1 MIEHDAVVQHSI
13 QATCRACCAE
23 HVATSP
29 ARPHPRAHHNAC
41 CLHVAVKLINL
52 QDHRLVDAWGS
63 HKEASP
69 STPGLLPNV
78 SLAISRPVF
87 IRVDLR
93 PWSNRLA
100 FRLDWTSSPDGT
112 PAAIPPAALSPAVSP
127 QQQQRRTLQERAA
140 TGWNQWVR
148 SSNLAQVVL
157 PQQVGVDLGILTISS
172 GNE

>member
-1 MIEHDAVVQHSI
+1 MQHSSNM
-13 QATCRACCAE
+13 QSMLCRACCDIAC
-23 HVATSP
+23 ASTPSSSP
-29 ARPHPRAHHNAC
+29 QCVLPPCR
-41 CLHVAVKLINL
+41 VTLINL

-112 PAAIPPAALSPAVSP
+112 PAAIAAAALSPTVSP